1 MSRSCPSCAATV
13 PDNARFCNKC
23 GASLIPTQQGP
34 AVKMGSPPGVQAPP
48 SYQAPPEYSQP
59 QYAGPSASTGL
70 QQNVAGLLCYILGL
84 VSGILFLVL
93 DPYNKNR
100 FVRFHAFQAIFLH
113 VAWIALW
120 IVVNIFGAILP
131 WGLSLIASLFHLA
144 LVLGGLVI
152 WVYVMLKAY
161 NNEKYKLPVIGDI
174 AEQQAG

>member
-1 MSRSCPSCAATV
+1 
-13 PDNARFCNKC
+13 
-23 GASLIPTQQGP
+23 
-34 AVKMGSPPGVQAPP
+34 
-48 SYQAPPEYSQP
+48 
-59 QYAGPSASTGL
+59 
-70 QQNVAGLLCYILGL
+70 
-84 VSGILFLVL
+84 
-93 DPYNKNR
+93 
-100 FVRFHAFQAIFLH
+100 VRFHAFQAIFLH

-120 IVVNIFGAILP
+120 IVANIFGAILP